1 MDGGGRLDQP
11 LMRSGPIAGPRAVE
25 AAGAPFDEPQRPRAE
40 NASRRGRP
48 DRFAWLAAYG
58 RWMGRWNARIARLPP
73 PPGFGI
79 AGSVLLLAAALGYG
93 AVAGGHVADIVDWLK
108 DARDQG
114 ANAVGFRIAAVSLTG
129 PKEVSREEILTIAG
143 VTGHASLL
151 FLDADAARARLM
163 ANPWIADAAVLKLY
177 PDRLQI
183 TVTERQAF
191 ALWQK
196 DGRVS
201 VIAADGTVLEPF
213 VEDRYLRLPLV
224 VGWGAERQAR
234 DFLAIVERYPDIQTL
249 LRASVLV
256 ADRRWNLRLNNGID
270 VRLPETNVEQA
281 LDRLVA
287 LDREKK
293 LLSRDIVAVDLRLPD
308 RVTVRLSDAAAQARE
323 DALKDKKKKKGGDA

>member
-1 MDGGGRLDQP
+1 
-11 LMRSGPIAGPRAVE
+11 
-25 AAGAPFDEPQRPRAE
+25 
-40 NASRRGRP
+40 
-48 DRFAWLAAYG
+48 
-58 RWMGRWNARIARLPP
+58 
-73 PPGFGI
+73 
-79 AGSVLLLAAALGYG
+79 
-93 AVAGGHVADIVDWLK
+93 
-108 DARDQG
+108 
-114 ANAVGFRIAAVSLTG
+114 
-129 PKEVSREEILTIAG
+129 
-143 VTGHASLL
+143 
-151 FLDADAARARLM
+151 M

-201 VIAADGTVLEPF
+201 VIAADGTILEPF

-224 VGWGAERQAR
+224 VGRGAERQAK
-234 DFLAIVERYPDIQTL
+234 DFLAIVDRYPGIESL

-256 ADRRWNLRLNNGID
+256 ADRRWNLRLANGID
-270 VRLPETNVEQA
+270 VRLPETDVEQA
-281 LDRLVA
+281 LDRLVT

-293 LLSRDIVAVDLRLPD
+293 LLSRDIVAVDLRLSD